1 SSVGRPGESVR
12 VWPDF
17 LALLWAG
24 METIRSPGPEGR
36 RLRAGQPPHPLKC
49 PLPRTALRPE
59 GPTTPPALR
68 FPGDQ
73 RPPSRRHGPIMYVT
87 NHLILPDR
95 QPAPH
100 DLEKNLESLRSSV
113 AEI

>member
-1 SSVGRPGESVR
+1 TRRR
-12 VWPDF
+12 VWSDF
-17 LALLWAG
+17 LARLWAG
-24 METIRSPGPEGR
+24 METIRYPGPTAGASGPVSRPTPSNVPSPGP
-36 RLRAGQPPHPLKC
+36 LSAQRA
-49 PLPRTALRPE
+49 R
-59 GPTTPPALR
+59 TTP
-68 FPGDQ
+68 
-73 RPPSRRHGPIMYVT
+73 RPPLSRRTTGPSRLHRPIMYVT